1 MFCHRIS
8 LVKYFD
14 WDEEK
19 NKKLKEKRNVSFED
33 VVKALNEKRVLH
45 RGDHPNQKR
54 YPGQK
59 IVIVKMEDY
68 AYIVPFVE
76 DDEKIFF
83 KTIMPSRKATKR
95 YLRKEENEIHNT
107 R

>member
-1 MFCHRIS
+1 M
-8 LVKYFD
+8 KYFD

-19 NKKLKEKRNVSFED
+19 NQKLKEERDVSFEE
-33 VVKALNEKRVLH
+33 VVIALDEDKKVLY
-45 RGDHPNQKR
+45 RGDHPNQNK

-59 IVIVKMEDY
+59 IVIVEIKEY

-83 KTIMPSRKATKR
+83 KTIIPNRKATKK
-95 YLRKEENEIHNT
+95 YIIDKEKP
-107 R
+107 